1 MLQRLF
7 QRDAVHPCHHQHL
20 SGVVLLRNCRYQPV
34 AVVRQAVQHLGKRKA
49 LAKIELFGLFHAD
62 SPVITAL
69 HHTTS
74 CRLLVVYCDEKLFL
88 PIGGKVED
96 GFDPMRIFRVTF
108 INQGKIYLLYAEAV
122 RQAEVYGFIEIEG
135 LIFGETSSV
144 VIDPGEEKLKNEFSG
159 VTRTLVPMHAVIRV
173 DEVQKGVKVK
183 SWSWAR
189 RPTSPPSPVL
199 SIPRE
204 KIPITEL
211 LKI

>member
-1 MLQRLF
+1 M
-7 QRDAVHPCHHQHL
+7 
-20 SGVVLLRNCRYQPV
+20 
-34 AVVRQAVQHLGKRKA
+34 
-49 LAKIELFGLFHAD
+49 
-62 SPVITAL
+62 
-69 HHTTS
+69 
-74 CRLLVVYCDEKLFL
+74 VYCDEKLFL

-173 DEVQKGVKVK
+173 DEVQKRGQSKIMELGK
-183 SWSWAR
+183 ETNIT
-189 RPTSPPSPVL
+189 PFPSSLYTPGKN
-199 SIPRE
+199 SDN
-204 KIPITEL
+204 
-211 LKI
+211 